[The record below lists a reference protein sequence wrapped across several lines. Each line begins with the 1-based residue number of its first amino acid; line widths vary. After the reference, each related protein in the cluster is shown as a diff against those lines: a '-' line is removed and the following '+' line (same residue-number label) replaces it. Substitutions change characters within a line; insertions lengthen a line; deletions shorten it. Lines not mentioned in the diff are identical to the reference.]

1 MGTGP
6 NKPTLEQ
13 EPFACE
19 AGMRLWHEY
28 RESAPWGL
36 MHPPVCAEDVIDP
49 DPELAAFF
57 EHWSVC
63 ESCNEA

>member
-1 MGTGP
+1 
-6 NKPTLEQ
+6 
-13 EPFACE
+13 
-19 AGMRLWHEY
+19 MRLWHEY